1 MTSRVLEI
9 DGQFIYFPGC
19 MLVSFGDA
27 ATSEVHLVRCAQ
39 GINLSKLAD
48 THKIYKAV
56 IHDLIGV
63 EDASKKL
70 DDLLKSKSRYP
81 PWLCVLFYG
90 LGSLAV
96 TPFAFEGGWLDLPI
110 SFGVGLCVGYLQFY
124 VSSISNLYSSVFEVS
139 AAIVGGFHCSRWID
153 QRWRFILFPGH
164 CSRFIGDYLA
174 RLHHF
179 VWIARITVKKFGGRG
194 GSNVLCRYL
203 FVILRV
209 CITLGAALY
218 GWIDHN
224 ATSANSC
231 ALGHAIDEKWRI
243 LFVPMF
249 ALCLGLINQAR
260 WSQVP
265 IMIVIAGIGYIGS
278 FLPGSIFH
286 SD

>member
-1 MTSRVLEI
+1 M
-9 DGQFIYFPGC
+9 
-19 MLVSFGDA
+19 
-27 ATSEVHLVRCAQ
+27 
-39 GINLSKLAD
+39 
-48 THKIYKAV
+48 
-56 IHDLIGV
+56 
-63 EDASKKL
+63 
-70 DDLLKSKSRYP
+70 KSKSRYP

-139 AAIVGGFHCSRWID
+139 AAIVVAF
-153 QRWRFILFPGH
+153 
-164 CSRFIGDYLA
+164 
-174 RLHHF
+174 
-179 VWIARITVKKFGGRG
+179 IARGIGSIKGGDLFCFLAIAQGSLAIILPGYIILCGSLELQSRNLVAGAVRMFYAVIYSLFLGFG
-194 GSNVLCRYL
+194 
-203 FVILRV
+203 
-209 CITLGAALY
+209 ITLGAALY

-278 FLPGSIFH
+278 FLPGSIFLQ
-286 SD
+286 